1 MIKNKIDL
9 LREFVGFT
17 CEICKNNE
25 SKVGKLQPHRI
36 QRGNQGGKYILRNIL
51 MVCSDCHKA
60 FHENEF
66 NNMRSYS

>member
-1 MIKNKIDL
+1 MSLSQKKINL
-9 LREFVGFT
+9 LNDFVNGI
-17 CEICKNNE
+17 CESCHKPA
-25 SKVGKLQPHRI
+25 KLQPHRI